1 MPIETPAMENLS
13 TLTGKYGEEGDR
25 LLFKILNSGDFL
37 SKIPNAKIQN
47 PKANEIVNYISEK
60 GLRFDLTVPFAR
72 YVVQH
77 RNDITFPFKR
87 YQIQPVWRADRPQ
100 KGRYREF
107 FQCDVDVIG
116 SHSLLNEVELIQIIN
131 DVFNKLQI
139 NNVIKIN
146 NRKVL
151 YGIAEYIGETE
162 KFTDITVAVDK
173 LDKIGIE
180 KVKEELSVC
189 GLSKKAIDRLQ
200 QILIFKGTNEEKII
214 FLDKMLENTYTGKNG
229 MDEIKAVF
237 DYLNMLSIFTKMEFD
252 LTLARGLDYYT
263 GAIIEVI
270 AKDVRIGSICG
281 GGRYDD
287 LTGIFGLPDVSGVGV
302 SFGADRI
309 YDVMMEK
316 NLFPEETLSTT
327 QVLFINFG
335 KEEEKYCLH
344 QVGKLRAA
352 GINTEI
358 FPEAAKLKKQ
368 LNYANN
374 KKIPFVVLVGENE
387 MKENVLTVKDMNSG
401 QQTKMTVNELKFR
414 M

>member
-1 MPIETPAMENLS
+1 
-13 TLTGKYGEEGDR
+13 
-25 LLFKILNSGDFL
+25 
-37 SKIPNAKIQN
+37 
-47 PKANEIVNYISEK
+47 
-60 GLRFDLTVPFAR
+60 
-72 YVVQH
+72 
-77 RNDITFPFKR
+77 
-87 YQIQPVWRADRPQ
+87 
-100 KGRYREF
+100 
-107 FQCDVDVIG
+107 
-116 SHSLLNEVELIQIIN
+116 
-131 DVFNKLQI
+131 
-139 NNVIKIN
+139 
-146 NRKVL
+146 
-151 YGIAEYIGETE
+151 
-162 KFTDITVAVDK
+162 
-173 LDKIGIE
+173 
-180 KVKEELSVC
+180 
-189 GLSKKAIDRLQ
+189 
-200 QILIFKGTNEEKII
+200 
-214 FLDKMLENTYTGKNG
+214 
-229 MDEIKAVF
+229 
-237 DYLNMLSIFTKMEFD
+237 
-252 LTLARGLDYYT
+252 
-263 GAIIEVI
+263 
-270 AKDVRIGSICG
+270 GSICG

-287 LTGIFGLPDVSGVGV
+287 LTGVFGLPDVSGVGV

-401 QQTKMTVNELKFR
+401 QQTKMTINELKFR